1 MRSKTIES
9 IRILYSEEVSRVQPS
24 GKHLDWNGSSYK
36 SFKWKHV
43 GYINRYIKI
52 SSQLHPRV

>member
-52 SSQLHPRV
+52 

>member
-43 GYINRYIKI
+43 GERYIPFSKYSLNI
-52 SSQLHPRV
+52 V